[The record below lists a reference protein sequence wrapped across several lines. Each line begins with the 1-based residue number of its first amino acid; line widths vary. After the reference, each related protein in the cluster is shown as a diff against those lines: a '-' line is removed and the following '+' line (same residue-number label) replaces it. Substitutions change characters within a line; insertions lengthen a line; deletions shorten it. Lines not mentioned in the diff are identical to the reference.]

1 MRIKTK
7 LIVSLVVEVLII
19 FLLTEYAYKKIEDYQ
34 RVEGLIGAIVQVE
47 KSLLKGEVA
56 LLKGKR
62 ERALKVIEGSLKS
75 LNRFNQPEA
84 TQAYE
89 TVVSVISAVRGG
101 AFSEE
106 VVKLIEEKEAQ
117 LEEVERKLRV
127 ESRELLDFAENVVR
141 IIPLFSLLIIGIG
154 AVSTYRSIVV
164 PINEMAKTMRE
175 IEKGDLTKSLKISRK
190 DELGELAQDFNRFLS
205 WIKRTFEELEKLS
218 AKVSSEA
225 SMLIVELLNTDLK
238 NREVKDKFT
247 ELSISSEVLANSI
260 ADVNKLINSA
270 SEEVKGV
277 DSETERGEKIV
288 SKSVSDVQE
297 LADQVIHLK
306 DRIEELQKSSVKIQ
320 NVVET
325 IKSIADQTN
334 LLALNAAIEAARA
347 GEAGRG
353 FAVVAEEVRKLASRT
368 VSSAEEIGKIVSA
381 IIQLIEEF
389 SRELEERANEAF
401 TVKQEMAR
409 TKEVLNKIRERVNA
423 LSETTETVLFSLK
436 QQLSALDT
444 VRDNVATINGEIS
457 GFQKIFSKLQDRIFK
472 TRSAIKTVHENISSF
487 KIGELSGVIK
497 GLELFS
503 DWLAKLPEA
512 IENPLLVDFEQ
523 SQIKGWI
530 DRELKKLK
538 AKGLAEAANQ
548 VEEGIESSFRKAR
561 EIVKKSREGRV
572 EESSFRELEEE
583 VVKTLEAFERLAQ
596 ALEKEDE

>member
-34 RVEGLIGAIVQVE
+34 RVEELIGAIVQVE

-56 LLKGKR
+56 LLKGDR
-62 ERALKVIEGSLKS
+62 ERALEVIEESLKP

-84 TQAYE
+84 TTAYQA
-89 TVVSVISAVRGG
+89 VVSVLSAMRSG

-106 VVKLIEEKEAQ
+106 VVKLIEEKETR
-117 LEEVERKLRV
+117 LEEIERRLRV
-127 ESRELLDFAENVVR
+127 ESRELLDFAQEVVR

-154 AVSTYRSIVV
+154 AISTYRSIVV

-175 IEKGDLTKSLKISRK
+175 IEKGDLTKRLNISRK

-238 NREVKDKFT
+238 NREVKEKFT

-260 ADVNKLINSA
+260 ADVNRLINSA

-368 VSSAEEIGKIVSA
+368 VSSAEEIGEIVNA
-381 IIQLIEEF
+381 IIRLIEEF

-409 TKEVLNKIRERVNA
+409 TKEVLNEIREKVNA
-423 LSETTETVLFSLK
+423 LSETTQTVLVSLK

-487 KIGELSGVIK
+487 KIGQLSGVIK

-512 IENPLLVDFEQ
+512 MENPLLVDFER
-523 SQIKGWI
+523 SQIKDWI
-530 DRELKKLK
+530 EKELRKLK
-538 AKGLAEAANQ
+538 AKGLAEAAND

-561 EIVKKSREGRV
+561 EIVKKSKEGKV
-572 EESSFRELEEE
+572 EESAFVEFEKE
-583 VVKTLEAFERLAQ
+583 VGKTLEAFERLAQ
-596 ALEKEDE
+596 ALEKENG

>member
-1 MRIKTK
+1 MRIRTK

-34 RVEGLIGAIVQVE
+34 EVEGLISAIVQVE

-56 LLKGKR
+56 LLKGER
-62 ERALKVIEGSLKS
+62 EEALKVIEGGLKP
-75 LNRFNQPEA
+75 LHRFNQPEA
-84 TQAYE
+84 TQAYQA
-89 TVVSVISAVRGG
+89 VVSVISAVRGG

-106 VVKLIEEKEAQ
+106 VVKLIEERESQ
-117 LEEVERKLRV
+117 LEEVEKRLRV

-164 PINEMAKTMRE
+164 PINEMARTMRE
-175 IEKGDLTKSLKISRK
+175 IEKGDLTKSLKISRR

-247 ELSISSEVLANSI
+247 ELSVSSEVLANSI
-260 ADVNKLINSA
+260 ADVNRLINSA
-270 SEEVKGV
+270 SEEVRGV
-277 DSETERGEKIV
+277 DSETERGERIV

-368 VSSAEEIGKIVSA
+368 VSSAEEIGEIVNA

-457 GFQKIFSKLQDRIFK
+457 GFQKIFSRLQDRIFK

-487 KIGELSGVIK
+487 KIGELSGVIR

-530 DRELKKLK
+530 ERELKKLK
-538 AKGLAEAANQ
+538 ARGLAEAANQ
-548 VEEGIESSFRKAR
+548 VEEGIESAFRKAR
-561 EIVKKSREGRV
+561 ETVRKAREGKV

-583 VVKTLEAFERLAQ
+583 VIKTLEAFEKLAL
-596 ALEKEDE
+596 ALEKEDG

>member
-56 LLKGKR
+56 LLKGER
-62 ERALKVIEGSLKS
+62 ERALEVIEGSLKP
-75 LNRFNQPEA
+75 LHRFNQPEA

-117 LEEVERKLRV
+117 LEEVERRLRV

-306 DRIEELQKSSVKIQ
+306 DRIEELQRSSVKIQ

-472 TRSAIKTVHENISSF
+472 TRSAIKTVHENISFF

-503 DWLAKLPEA
+503 DWLAKLTEA